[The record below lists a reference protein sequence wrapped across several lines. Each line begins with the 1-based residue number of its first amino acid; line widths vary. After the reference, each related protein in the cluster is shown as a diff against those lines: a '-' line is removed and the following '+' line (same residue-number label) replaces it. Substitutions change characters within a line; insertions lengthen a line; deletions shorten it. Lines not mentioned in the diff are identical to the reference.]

1 MIKPYLPRRRTDVC
15 TFGKCNTFLRQL
27 FTRDRTAKIFPFLVH
42 GSLSSTQ
49 TAVAAKHYFQGSIL
63 RVKGIDMLLFVWFGF
78 VWFCLGWVGWLG
90 GWVGG
95 WLGWLGGWVVG
106 CWLLG
111 GWVVG
116 VVGWLGGW
124 LWLLLLWWWWWLL
137 FVVVGCLFV
146 SEIRCQAFSRNP
158 MPEVMTRC
166 FQKHFKT
173 TSGNR

>member
-95 WLGWLGGWVVG
+95 WGGWVVGWSVVGCWVVGWLGWLGGWVVG
-106 CWLLG
+106 CGCCCCG
-111 GWVVG
+111 G
-116 VVGWLGGW
+116 GGGCC
-124 LWLLLLWWWWWLL
+124 LLLL
-137 FVVVGCLFV
+137 VVCLFLR
-146 SEIRCQAFSRNP
+146 SDAKHSPGIRCLRL
-158 MPEVMTRC
+158 
-166 FQKHFKT
+166 
-173 TSGNR
+173 